1 MIECIESDILTLRK
15 VLPSDLESA
24 AKYRAEFL
32 ASGDSMDGCSHLRRF
47 ENMADWY
54 DWICKAEHRETCP
67 PNWVPDTQYICVR
80 NSDGKLVGMLDIR
93 HELNEAC
100 RNLFGNIG
108 YSIRPSERRKGYATI
123 QLKLAKQICK
133 EMGMKKILV
142 SCHKE
147 NTASAK
153 TILHNGGIL
162 ENEVTD
168 HRNGEILQRYW
179 ITL

>member
-24 AKYRAEFL
+24 AEYRAEFL
-32 ASGDSMDGCSHLRRF
+32 ASGDSMDGCSNLRRF